1 MNNLKISQRPAHRIA
16 TILAVSALA
25 LGLSACGKKEE
36 PTVGQRLDS
45 AVEKTEQAAA
55 EARAKAES
63 AMENA
68 QTKVEQ
74 GAANAESSAKDAANK
89 GMVFLSDAEITA
101 QISASLAKDPDLSAV
116 KIDVDTA
123 NGRVTLKGPAPSAVA
138 RERAEGIAKA
148 VNGVSSVTNQL
159 VVSASYA
166 RGLASAPAPQTALH
180 TTRRPGS
187 RPGGALPWS
196 A

>member
-89 GMVFLSDAEITA
+89 GMDFLSDAEITA

-148 VNGVSSVTNQL
+148 VNGVSSVNNQL
-159 VVSASYA
+159 VVSAS
-166 RGLASAPAPQTALH
+166 
-180 TTRRPGS
+180 
-187 RPGGALPWS
+187 
-196 A
+196 

>member
-1 MNNLKISQRPAHRIA
+1 MNNLMISQRPAHRIA

-36 PTVGQRLDS
+36 PTAGQRLDS
-45 AVEKTEQAAA
+45 AVAKTEQAAA

-63 AMENA
+63 AMQNA
-68 QTKVEQ
+68 ETKVEQ
-74 GAANAESSAKDAANK
+74 GAANAESSVKEAANK

-116 KIDVDTA
+116 KINVDTA
-123 NGRVTLKGPAPSAVA
+123 KGRVTLKGPAPSTVA

-148 VNGVSSVTNQL
+148 VNGVSSVNNQL
-159 VVSASYA
+159 VVSAS
-166 RGLASAPAPQTALH
+166 
-180 TTRRPGS
+180 
-187 RPGGALPWS
+187 
-196 A
+196 

>member
-1 MNNLKISQRPAHRIA
+1 
-16 TILAVSALA
+16 
-25 LGLSACGKKEE
+25 
-36 PTVGQRLDS
+36 
-45 AVEKTEQAAA
+45 
-55 EARAKAES
+55 
-63 AMENA
+63 MENA

-148 VNGVSSVTNQL
+148 VNGVSSVNNQL
-159 VVSASYA
+159 VVSAS
-166 RGLASAPAPQTALH
+166 
-180 TTRRPGS
+180 
-187 RPGGALPWS
+187 
-196 A
+196 

>member
-55 EARAKAES
+55 EARAKAAS

-89 GMVFLSDAEITA
+89 GMVFE
-101 QISASLAKDPDLSAV
+101 
-116 KIDVDTA
+116 
-123 NGRVTLKGPAPSAVA
+123 
-138 RERAEGIAKA
+138 
-148 VNGVSSVTNQL
+148 
-159 VVSASYA
+159 
-166 RGLASAPAPQTALH
+166 
-180 TTRRPGS
+180 
-187 RPGGALPWS
+187 
-196 A
+196 

>member
-1 MNNLKISQRPAHRIA
+1 MNKLMISQRPAHRIA

-36 PTVGQRLDS
+36 PTAGQRLDS
-45 AVEKTEQAAA
+45 AVAKTEQAAA

-63 AMENA
+63 AMQNA
-68 QTKVEQ
+68 ETKVEQ
-74 GAANAESSAKDAANK
+74 GAANAESSVKEAANK

-116 KIDVDTA
+116 KINVDTA
-123 NGRVTLKGPAPSAVA
+123 NGRVTLKGPAPSTVA

-148 VNGVSSVTNQL
+148 VNGVSSVNNQL
-159 VVSASYA
+159 VVSAS
-166 RGLASAPAPQTALH
+166 
-180 TTRRPGS
+180 
-187 RPGGALPWS
+187 
-196 A
+196 

>member
-74 GAANAESSAKDAANK
+74 GAANAESSAKGAANK

-116 KIDVDTA
+116 KIDVDTV
-123 NGRVTLKGPAPSAVA
+123 NGRVTLKGSAPSAAA
-138 RERAEGIAKA
+138 RERAVGIAKA
-148 VNGVSSVTNQL
+148 VRDVSSVNNQL
-159 VVSASYA
+159 VVSAS
-166 RGLASAPAPQTALH
+166 
-180 TTRRPGS
+180 
-187 RPGGALPWS
+187 
-196 A
+196 

>member
-68 QTKVEQ
+68 QAKVEQ
-74 GAANAESSAKDAANK
+74 GAANAESSAKEAANK

-123 NGRVTLKGPAPSAVA
+123 NGRVTLKGSAPSAVA

-148 VNGVSSVTNQL
+148 VSGVSSVNNQL
-159 VVSASYA
+159 VVSAS
-166 RGLASAPAPQTALH
+166 
-180 TTRRPGS
+180 
-187 RPGGALPWS
+187 
-196 A
+196 

>member
-16 TILAVSALA
+16 TILAVSALV

-36 PTVGQRLDS
+36 PTA

-55 EARAKAES
+55 EARAKAAS

-148 VNGVSSVTNQL
+148 VSGVSSVNNQL
-159 VVSASYA
+159 VVSAS
-166 RGLASAPAPQTALH
+166 
-180 TTRRPGS
+180 
-187 RPGGALPWS
+187 
-196 A
+196 

>member
-1 MNNLKISQRPAHRIA
+1 MNPLNSTQRPAHRIA
-16 TILAVSALA
+16 AILAFSALA

-63 AMENA
+63 AMQNA

-74 GAANAESSAKDAANK
+74 GAANAEAVAKEAASK
-89 GMVFLSDAEITA
+89 GVVFLSDAEITA
-101 QISASLAKDPDLSAV
+101 QISATLAKDPDLSAV
-116 KIDVDTA
+116 KIDVDTN
-123 NGRVTLKGPAPSAVA
+123 NGRVTLKGPAPTTVA

-148 VNGVSSVTNQL
+148 VTGVTSVNNQL
-159 VVSASYA
+159 VVSAS
-166 RGLASAPAPQTALH
+166 
-180 TTRRPGS
+180 
-187 RPGGALPWS
+187 
-196 A
+196 

>member
-116 KIDVDTA
+116 KIDVDTV
-123 NGRVTLKGPAPSAVA
+123 NGRVTLKGPAPSAGA
-138 RERAEGIAKA
+138 RERAVGIAKA
-148 VNGVSSVTNQL
+148 VSGVTSVNNQL
-159 VVSASYA
+159 VVSAS
-166 RGLASAPAPQTALH
+166 
-180 TTRRPGS
+180 
-187 RPGGALPWS
+187 
-196 A
+196 

>member
-36 PTVGQRLDS
+36 PTAGQRLDS

-116 KIDVDTA
+116 KIDVDTV
-123 NGRVTLKGPAPSAVA
+123 NGRVTLKGPSPSAAA
-138 RERAEGIAKA
+138 RERAVGIAKA
-148 VNGVSSVTNQL
+148 VSGVTSVNNQL
-159 VVSASYA
+159 VLSAS
-166 RGLASAPAPQTALH
+166 
-180 TTRRPGS
+180 
-187 RPGGALPWS
+187 
-196 A
+196 